1 MWRPKPGAVF
11 QGEVWAGWLV
21 LSFSFSEGTDVA
33 SPLQMSLGACPSA
46 PAPLAPA
53 RGPQGCPGWGMWE
66 EANSFPEAREM
77 TGGPSGRA
85 WEGREASA

>member
-33 SPLQMSLGACPSA
+33 SPLQMSLGPV
-46 PAPLAPA
+46 PLPLHLLPRPVALRGA
-53 RGPQGCPGWGMWE
+53 RGGGCGKRLTV
-66 EANSFPEAREM
+66 FQRPER
-77 TGGPSGRA
+77 
-85 WEGREASA
+85 